1 VSDIAVPIMT
11 VLSLNSAAFIWLAKT
26 LWSIDR
32 RLVALET
39 LAAFKGSKHA

>member
-1 VSDIAVPIMT
+1 VSDIAVPIMAI
-11 VLSLNSAAFIWLAKT
+11 LGMNSTAFFWLAKT